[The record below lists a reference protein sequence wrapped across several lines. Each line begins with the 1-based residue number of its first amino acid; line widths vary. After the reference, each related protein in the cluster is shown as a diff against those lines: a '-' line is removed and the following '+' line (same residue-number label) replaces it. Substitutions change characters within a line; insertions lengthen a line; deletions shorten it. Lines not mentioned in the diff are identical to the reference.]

1 MILVLRKSETTM
13 KFQFPKKIKRYLN
26 EDSKIVR
33 DLFNDQNHL
42 KEAKKHILAAL
53 PFWLAGIITAVL
65 ATLYAHLFS
74 YVEKEA
80 IILYSTLGPWSLL
93 IVPILF
99 VLSWYIVEK
108 FAPFANGSGIPQL
121 MAAAEIM
128 QENPN
133 SLFIR
138 KLLGLRII
146 IVKIISSL
154 LGVLGGGAIGREGP
168 TLQIAG
174 SVFHLAGK
182 LLPKSLVSKNYH
194 GLILAGGAAGL
205 ASAFNT
211 PLGGIVYVV
220 EELSKSH
227 LSSFRTGILHAV
239 IVAGLISQLLMGPYL
254 YFGYPKIELFR
265 MGQIGII
272 VGVSILVGLLAAFF
286 GQSLKLVVIY
296 RARLKTP
303 GKKALLAAF
312 CGLAFAAFALFGS
325 QSAIGS
331 GKELLT
337 GLLFDGKQ
345 SSLLNV
351 FSRFFGSIVTYSAGG
366 AGGIFAP
373 TLSIGG
379 AGASYISNLFG
390 NDLGTLG
397 VLVGMT
403 AALSAL
409 TQSPFTSFV
418 LILEMTD
425 RHGAIFPLMI
435 AALLGQGISK
445 FVSKKSFY
453 DFVCHRILTDQ
464 ENVNE

>member
-1 MILVLRKSETTM
+1 M
-13 KFQFPKKIKRYLN
+13 KYHFTNKFKKYL
-26 EDSKIVR
+26 DGDTKIVR
-33 DLFNDQNHL
+33 DLFNDQNHVV
-42 KEAKKHILAAL
+42 EAKKHILAAL
-53 PFWLAGIITAVL
+53 PFWIAGIITAIL
-65 ATLYAHLFS
+65 ATFYAHLFS
-74 YVEKEA
+74 YVEKKA
-80 IILYSTLGPWSLL
+80 ILLYSNLGLWALFV
-93 IVPILF
+93 VPILF
-99 VLSWYIVEK
+99 VLSWYIVER

-121 MAAAEIM
+121 MAAAEIS
-128 QENPN
+128 QENPK
-133 SLFIR
+133 SLFIQ
-138 KLLGLRII
+138 KLLGIRII
-146 IVKIISSL
+146 VVKIISSL

-182 LLPKSLVSKNYH
+182 FLPKGLLIKNH
-194 GLILAGGAAGL
+194 HSLILAGGAAGL

-211 PLGGIVYVV
+211 PLGGLVYVV

-227 LSSFRTGILHAV
+227 LSTFRTGILHAV

-254 YFGYPKIELFR
+254 YFGYPKIEIFR
-265 MGQIGII
+265 LEQIGTII
-272 VGVSILVGLLAAFF
+272 GVSILVGLLAVFF
-286 GQSLKLVVIY
+286 SQTLKLVVIY

-303 GKKALLAAF
+303 VRKAILAAF
-312 CGLAFAAFALFGS
+312 CGLLFAGYALFGS
-325 QSAIGS
+325 QSVIGS
-331 GKELLT
+331 GKELLN

-345 SSLLNV
+345 TNLLYV
-351 FSRFFGSIVTYSAGG
+351 FSRFFGSIITYSAGG

-379 AGASYISNLFG
+379 AAASYITTLFG
-390 NDLGTLG
+390 SDLGILG

-445 FVSKKSFY
+445 FVSKNSFY
-453 DFVCHRILTDQ
+453 DFVCHRILTGRESLDEQ
-464 ENVNE
+464 